1 MQTSLL
7 HAKPAVLLT
16 ATLAAGLLSAG
27 AFSRVQAQAQT
38 GILSLSVTHSTL
50 KNTVRPTG
58 ELKAQV
64 DSLDVLIA
72 SASKYGR
79 TSELRRLYA
88 HSIAL
93 LQRRPWTPE
102 TEFGSALVVRADR
115 LVVDPA
121 RRWTMRV
128 EQIYAPSMLL
138 ERPLTA
144 RASVRRRVAG
154 SPPGTPLVLVKDIG
168 VFDGVPRDLRDAPYA
183 INADLRDVS
192 DGSYVVVVELSD
204 STRTLGT
211 ASVGIVVRSGLDAS
225 VARLEAAA
233 VKASEPVRS
242 DLLFPIDRMRNV
254 NLSRVA
260 LGTFNAARDFAA
272 AESLLTTVS
281 AGKDPWL
288 GRTGDLKRHYRLD
301 AADEIMP
308 YRIFVPTSY
317 SAKKPLPLI
326 VALHGL
332 GATEDSFFESYGGTL
347 PKLAEQRG
355 YIIAAP
361 LGYRVDGGYGVALG
375 GGGGDPA
382 VVRSRA
388 LSEQDVMQ
396 VLAAVR
402 ERYAI
407 DERRIYLMGHSMG
420 AIGTWAIAAK
430 TPAQWSALGVFSG
443 FGVASTAKTIG
454 NIPQFVVHGDADPTV
469 PVGGSRVMIAALKT
483 VGAELQY
490 IEVPG
495 GNHTNV
501 VEPNFGAMLDFFDRF
516 PRRPATTPR

>member
-1 MQTSLL
+1 MKLHRMHISLRFTTSLGFFAAL
-7 HAKPAVLLT
+7 FVSVAPAR
-16 ATLAAGLLSAG
+16 GH
-27 AFSRVQAQAQT
+27 AQAQT
-38 GILSLSVTHSTL
+38 GILSLSVTYSTL
-50 KNTVRPTG
+50 KNTVKPTG

-64 DSLDVLIA
+64 DSLDTLIA
-72 SASKYGR
+72 SASKFGR

-88 HSIAL
+88 HSITL
-93 LQRRPWTPE
+93 LQKRPWTPE
-102 TEFGSALVVRADR
+102 AEFTSALVVRSDR

-121 RRWTMRV
+121 RTWTMRL
-128 EQIYAPSMLL
+128 EQIFSPSIAL

-144 RASVRRRVAG
+144 RVALRKRDAG
-154 SPPGTPLVLVKDIG
+154 NPRAPLVLVKELG
-168 VFDGVPRDLRDAPYA
+168 LFDGVPRDLRDTPYA
-183 INADLRDVS
+183 INADLQNVP
-192 DGSYVVVVELSD
+192 DGSYVVTVEMSD
-204 STRTLGT
+204 SARTLGT
-211 ASVGIVVRSGLDAS
+211 ASVGIVVRNGLDAS
-225 VARLEAAA
+225 VLRLEAAA
-233 VKASEPVRS
+233 AKLAEPLRS

-272 AESLLTTVS
+272 ADSLLKSVL
-281 AGKDPWL
+281 AGKDPWR

-301 AADEIMP
+301 AANEIMP
-308 YRIFVPTSY
+308 YRVYVPTAY
-317 SAKKPLPLI
+317 SAQKPLPLI
-326 VALHGL
+326 IALHGL

-355 YIIAAP
+355 YIVAAP

-375 GGGGDPA
+375 GGNGDPA

-388 LSEQDVMQ
+388 LSEQDVLE

-402 ERYAI
+402 ARYAV
-407 DERRIYLMGHSMG
+407 DDKRIYLMGHSMG

-469 PVGGSRVMIAALKT
+469 PVGGSRVMVAALRN

-501 VEPNFGAMLDFFDRF
+501 VEPNFSAMLDFFDRF
-516 PRRPATTPR
+516 PSRQVTPRR